1 MRIFTQILF
10 DCGNLYTTLTLLNK
24 SVIHNG
30 PRMNNSHPRYQVLN
44 IRFSIVGIFFFNVG
58 YFLVIILQLLYSEFN
73 EA

>member
-1 MRIFTQILF
+1 MEI
-10 DCGNLYTTLTLLNK
+10 CTTPTTWLNK

-44 IRFSIVGIFFFNVG
+44 IRFSIVGIFFNVG

>member
-1 MRIFTQILF
+1 MEI
-10 DCGNLYTTLTLLNK
+10 CTTPTTTWLNK

-44 IRFSIVGIFFFNVG
+44 IRFSIVGIFFNVG

>member
-1 MRIFTQILF
+1 MEIFTRPS
-10 DCGNLYTTLTLLNK
+10 TWLNK

-44 IRFSIVGIFFFNVG
+44 IRFSIVGIFFNVG